1 MKIEGSCQSTNLR
14 IILSNNRFDIVGHTL
29 ENFDGE
35 NHGIRLLSCFVA
47 RISSKFVD
55 FVNGTVIFRSIKEKD

>member
-35 NHGIRLLSCFVA
+35 NHGIRLLSCLVA
-47 RISSKFVD
+47 QISSKFVD
-55 FVNGTVIFRSIKEKD
+55 FVNGTVIF

>member
-35 NHGIRLLSCFVA
+35 NHGIRLLSCLVT

-55 FVNGTVIFRSIKEKD
+55 FVNGTVIF